1 MKVKTKSFLFLFSL
15 LSILILSSCI
25 GTTGSTG
32 PQGPQGPAGEG
43 DNWEVDEYTIRESDW
58 IRDGQVE
65 EAGSFYYFTLL
76 DPDLSTYIFDEGLV
90 QIYKF
95 TGQTA
100 SGSWKQA
107 PLPEVRM
114 YEENGFQWTENV
126 DYEYGVGELTI
137 FVTYS
142 DFNTSVLPP
151 EMSFRVVKEW

>member
-1 MKVKTKSFLFLFSL
+1 MKVNFK
-15 LSILILSSCI
+15 SILVLLTLLNALLLTSCI
-25 GTTGSTG
+25 GMTGDT
-32 PQGPQGPAGEG
+32 GPQGPAGEG
-43 DNWEVDEYTIRESDW
+43 DSWQVDEYTVREADW

-65 EAGSFYYFTLL
+65 AAESFYYFTIS
-76 DPDLSTYIFDEGLV
+76 DPDLSTFIFDEGFV
-90 QIYKF
+90 HIYKF

-100 SGSWKQA
+100 SGSWKQT

-142 DFNTSVLPP
+142 DFNTSIVPP